1 LRTSPWMGWLG
12 HDVARRARQPDPG
25 RPITPAS
32 TGQRGATGLR
42 GEKVRKKRVRWLIC
56 GALASARVKEKEK
69 ELRWLGRGEVVG
81 LPTSFVG
88 SVGCL
93 KKV

>member
-1 LRTSPWMGWLG
+1 MGWLG
-12 HDVARRARQPDPG
+12 HGVARRARQPDPG

-32 TGQRGATGLR
+32 AGQHGATGLR
-42 GEKVRKKRVRWLIC
+42 VKRLTC
-56 GALASARVKEKEK
+56 GALASAREKEKEK

-81 LPTSFVG
+81 PPTGFVG
-88 SVGCL
+88 SAGCL

>member
-1 LRTSPWMGWLG
+1 
-12 HDVARRARQPDPG
+12 
-25 RPITPAS
+25 
-32 TGQRGATGLR
+32 
-42 GEKVRKKRVRWLIC
+42 VRKKRVRWLIC